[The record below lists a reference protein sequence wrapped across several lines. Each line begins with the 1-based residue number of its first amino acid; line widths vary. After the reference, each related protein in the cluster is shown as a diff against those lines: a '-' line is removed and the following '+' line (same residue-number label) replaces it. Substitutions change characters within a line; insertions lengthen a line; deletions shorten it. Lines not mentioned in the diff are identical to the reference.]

1 MAALRLKRLVIKES
15 YSASSPGHCDGR
27 TGLLNSTGFLKV
39 GLARKLAAAV
49 LLSLLIAFVITALV
63 STWMELR
70 RQAQLETDR
79 LTQTAHV
86 IASFSAAAVQ
96 RQDRQGAFVAIR
108 AIGQMPDIS
117 YARVEG
123 PGGLLAET
131 GGGARLLSD
140 AQVLGTD
147 DRPSLWSILTTG
159 SIQVTT
165 PVVSE
170 GETVGSIT
178 LFSRIPHLRSR
189 VFSTVW
195 ASLAG
200 ALAAVVV
207 GLFVALQLAHRIT
220 RPIVTLA
227 GLVNRLHTTR
237 DFTMP
242 IAVEADGE
250 VADLVQG
257 FDTLLVGI
265 RERDAQIVAHV
276 EGLEGQVAARTAELV
291 VARDAAEQA
300 NAAKSDFLAVMSH
313 EIRTPLNGILALSE
327 MMAQSDLPPRLSRY
341 AGTISKSGQSLL
353 SIINDILDFSKV
365 EAGKLDLEAIE
376 MDLAEAAEDV
386 ASLFAAK
393 AREKG
398 LDLAVFVDPALSK
411 VLGDPV
417 RLRQVIGNLVNNAI
431 KFTEV
436 GGVLVAISKVDGGI
450 RFAVSDTGPGI
461 PADKLPALFDAFTQ
475 QDQTTTRKHGGT
487 GLGLAICDRL
497 VRSMGGQW
505 DLSSTVGQGSVF
517 AFIAPVP
524 LVDTG
529 STHSFPSN
537 WSVHLKGVDGMTGQ
551 ALSRYLQSLG
561 VSCASD
567 APCGFG
573 SATQVQCSSTVA
585 LCLDDEEAAAVL
597 RKHPDACTIVRPVR
611 RADLMTVLDQ
621 LERGESPRLED
632 DTTAVAVRTLY
643 PGARVLV
650 VDDSEVNREVA
661 SEALARLGVA
671 VDTADDGIEAIERLR
686 SQTFDLVLMD
696 GSMPGLDGFEATRRI
711 RAEEVQTARPRV
723 AIVALTAHVVGP
735 AANAWRGCG
744 MDGQIHKPF
753 SLADIAAELAR
764 HCADY
769 ATTAATPQ
777 EESAG
782 SDALNADLFDP
793 VVRAELLTMRA
804 NGRVEFFEKVH
815 GLFAE
820 NAPARVRDMIDAL
833 KQDDQTGVGRAAHAL
848 RSMSLSLGA
857 AGVARLAQEIEQ
869 ASETGEARGQSV
881 EALAS
886 LLQKTMGAMQEDH
899 APTPAPTTLQD
910 DLANAIARG
919 HVTFVYQAMVDRRG
933 NLAGKAEAL
942 VRWIDPIEGLRRPD
956 TFIPALEAA
965 GAVETLTDHALR
977 SVMLEMSSR
986 PEMRVS
992 VNASAREFQHAG
1004 FARRVRRALDETG
1017 FPAER
1022 LEIEV
1027 TETAMLDVTA
1037 AARSIDALR
1046 AEGVSVALDD
1056 FGTGF
1061 TSLQALK
1068 SLHFNTLKIDRSFV
1082 DACTRDSASAAII
1095 HAVIGVG
1102 RAIGMTVVCEGVET
1116 AEQADFLRVAGV
1128 HMMQGYFFHRPTEF
1142 SNLPLSE
1149 SQAA

>member
-1 MAALRLKRLVIKES
+1 
-15 YSASSPGHCDGR
+15 
-27 TGLLNSTGFLKV
+27 LKV

-49 LLSLLIAFVITALV
+49 LLSLLLAFVITALV
-63 STWMELR
+63 STWIELR

-86 IASFSAAAVQ
+86 IASFSASAV
-96 RQDRQGAFVAIR
+96 RSRDRQAAFVAIR
-108 AIGQMPDIS
+108 AVSQMPDIS

-123 PGGLLAET
+123 LDGLLAET

-140 AQVLGTD
+140 AQIHDVE
-147 DRPSLWSILTTG
+147 DRPSLWSILSTG

-178 LFSRIPHLRSR
+178 LFSRIPQLRSR

-200 ALAAVVV
+200 ALAAVGV

-237 DFTMP
+237 DFTTP

-265 RERDAQIVAHV
+265 RERDAQIAAHV
-276 EGLEGQVAARTAELV
+276 EGLESEVAARTAELV

-327 MMAQSDLPPRLSRY
+327 MLAQSDLPPRLNRY

-365 EAGKLDLEAIE
+365 EAGKMDLEAIE

-393 AREKG
+393 ARDKG
-398 LDLAVFVDPALSK
+398 LELAVYVEPALSK

-417 RLRQVIGNLVNNAI
+417 RVRQVIGNLVNNAI
-431 KFTEV
+431 KFTEA
-436 GGVLVAISKVDGGI
+436 GGVLVAITKEDTGVRI
-450 RFAVSDTGPGI
+450 AVSDTGPGI
-461 PADKLPALFDAFTQ
+461 PAEKLPSLFDAFAQ

-497 VRSMGGQW
+497 VRSMGGRW
-505 DLSSTVGQGSVF
+505 DLSSTVGAGSVF
-517 AFIAPVP
+517 AFVAPLPLIDSVP
-524 LVDTG
+524 APT
-529 STHSFPSN
+529 FPSN
-537 WSVHLKGVDGMTGQ
+537 WAIHVKDIGGLTGQ
-551 ALSRYLQSLG
+551 ALSSYFQSLG
-561 VSCASD
+561 VACTND
-567 APCGFG
+567 ANCGFG
-573 SATQVQCSSTVA
+573 SPRAVEGPTTVA
-585 LCLDDEEAAAVL
+585 VCADDDDASAVL
-597 RKHPDACTIVRPVR
+597 RSHPEACAIVRPVR
-611 RADLMTVLDQ
+611 RADLLTILEQLQRGELPQ
-621 LERGESPRLED
+621 LEESPG
-632 DTTAVAVRTLY
+632 AAAVRTLY

-661 SEALARLGVA
+661 SEALARLAVTVETA
-671 VDTADDGIEAIERLR
+671 VDGLEAIDRLR

-696 GSMPGLDGFEATRRI
+696 GSMPGLDGFETTRRI
-711 RAEEVQTARPRV
+711 RTEEAQSGRPRV

-735 AANAWRGCG
+735 AATAWRGCG

-753 SLADIAAELAR
+753 SLADIANELAR
-764 HCADY
+764 YCGQY
-769 ATTAATPQ
+769 ATSAESGATRTTDP
-777 EESAG
+777 
-782 SDALNADLFDP
+782 DVVDADLFDP
-793 VVRAELLTMRA
+793 AVRGELMAMKA
-804 NGRVEFFEKVH
+804 NGRGEFFDKVH
-815 GLFAE
+815 RLFAE
-820 NAPARVRDMIDAL
+820 NAPSRVQDMIDAL
-833 KQDDQTGVGRAAHAL
+833 TRNDQPRVARAAHAL

-857 AGVARLAQEIEQ
+857 AGVARLAQDLEQ
-869 ASETGEARGQSV
+869 AAEAGQAQARSI

-886 LLQKTMGAMQEDH
+886 LLQKTMMAMQEDE
-899 APTPAPTTLQD
+899 ALAPAPPTLE
-910 DLANAIARG
+910 AEFASAIAEG
-919 HVTFVYQAMVDRRG
+919 HISFVYQLMVDRFG
-933 NLAGKAEAL
+933 HPAGKVEAL
-942 VRWIDPIEGLRRPD
+942 VRWIDPVHGHRQPD
-956 TFIPALEAA
+956 VFIPALEAA
-965 GAVETLTDHALR
+965 GAIETLTDHALR
-977 SVMLEMSSR
+977 RVMRDMLDR
-986 PEMRVS
+986 PELRVS
-992 VNASAREFQHAG
+992 VNASAGEFQDPG
-1004 FARRVRRALDETG
+1004 FARRVRRALEETG
-1017 FPAER
+1017 YPAER

-1027 TETAMLDVTA
+1027 TETARLDVQA
-1037 AARSIDALR
+1037 ASRTIEALR
-1046 AEGVSVALDD
+1046 EEGVSVALDD

-1068 SLHFNTLKIDRSFV
+1068 SLRFNTLKIDRCFV
-1082 DACTRDSASAAII
+1082 DAATRDSASAAII

-1116 AEQADFLRVAGV
+1116 AEQAEFLRVAGV
-1128 HMMQGYFFHRPTEF
+1128 HMMQGYHFHRPTE
-1142 SNLPLSE
+1142 LAKLDISE
-1149 SQAA
+1149 PRAA